1 MKNYFIIH
9 GTYGHNKENW
19 FPWLE
24 NKLTEQGYEVFN
36 FNYPT
41 PEEQNFENWAQVLDK
56 AGDKI
61 TEESIFICHSIAPI
75 FLVKYILTKNIKIG
89 KLISVCGFNNYIGG
103 HPEFDDI
110 NKFMFVDDVSNFKS
124 LCKERICF
132 YSKDDPYIK
141 CEKAHEFAQSIDAK
155 EIVYNNAGHFN
166 ASAGFIEFQDIEE
179 YL

>member
-9 GTYGHNKENW
+9 GSFGHNKENW

-24 NKLTEQGYEVFN
+24 NKLKEQGFEVFN

-41 PEEQNFENWAQVLDK
+41 PQEQNFENWSKVLDSVR
-56 AGDKI
+56 DKI
-61 TEESIFICHSIAPI
+61 NEESIFVCHSIAPI
-75 FLVKYILTKNIKIG
+75 FLIKYILSNKIKIR

-103 HPEFDDI
+103 HPEFDNI
-110 NKFMFVDDVSNFKS
+110 NKFMFVNDVSNFKN

-141 CEKAHEFAQSIDAK
+141 FENAHKFAQSIDAK
-155 EIVYNNAGHFN
+155 EIIYINAGHFN
-166 ASAGFIEFQDIEE
+166 ERSGFLTFEDIIK